1 MKNFGNWDIFLPN
14 RIVYNGK
21 ECYYNKSNAV
31 KEAYMEEKLY
41 KTIGSTG
48 AASLVIGIC
57 ILVTGV
63 ASGVLMIV
71 NGGRLLKSR
80 KKILL

>member
-1 MKNFGNWDIFLPN
+1 
-14 RIVYNGK
+14 
-21 ECYYNKSNAV
+21 
-31 KEAYMEEKLY
+31 MEEKLY
-41 KTIGSTG
+41 KTLTAVG
-48 AASLVIGIC
+48 ALDLAIGIC

-63 ASGVLMIV
+63 ASGVLIIV

>member
-1 MKNFGNWDIFLPN
+1 
-14 RIVYNGK
+14 
-21 ECYYNKSNAV
+21 
-31 KEAYMEEKLY
+31 MEEKLY